1 MSTVHLSAAKT
12 KYFVSFAKYQYSI
25 RNTLI
30 NIPPHGQYHEAQSH
44 RTISCR
50 YFQLQ
55 AGVEFDSNDLHDP
68 ITDLT
73 IRKVQVKKPSK
84 NKSRKGLPLL
94 SSLYHILQSRLDNAI
109 YSYQVYGTPAIL
121 SHESNVDPASVDQV
135 LLRQSLLS
143 CRQFAIHQSRRMSG
157 SVCMTTLYGL
167 ADQERSIQLRFIY
180 QGSFICTAQHNLSMR

>member
-1 MSTVHLSAAKT
+1 MLTVHLSATKT
-12 KYFVSFAKYQYSI
+12 KHFVSFAKYQYSI

-30 NIPPHGQYHEAQSH
+30 NIPPHGQYHEAKSH
-44 RTISCR
+44 RTISCC
-50 YFQLQ
+50 YSQPQ
-55 AGVEFDSNDLHDP
+55 AGVDLDSNDLHDP

-84 NKSRKGLPLL
+84 NKSRSGLPPL
-94 SSLYHILQSRLDNAI
+94 SSLYHILQSQFDNAT
-109 YSYQVYGTPAIL
+109 YRVYGTRAIL

-157 SVCMTTLYGL
+157 SVRMTTLYGL